1 MTKKDKKSFQQSLA
15 EWKLFL
21 YNPTTGAF
29 LGRTAK
35 SWGLILLF
43 YLVFY
48 GFLAALFTFTMW
60 VMLQTLNDEVPKYR
74 DQISSPGL
82 TVFPKPVTALEYSF
96 SVSKRESYEGYIEDL
111 KKFLKPYTAE
121 AQKNLRNCQDG
132 ALFEQKGPVY
142 EACQFPLALLEAC
155 SGESDPEFGYSK
167 GHPCIL
173 VKMNRIIGLKPQGK
187 PAIECTGNSKGENT
201 TTLPVYPSEGN
212 IDLKYFPYYGKKL
225 HASYLQP
232 LVAVQFNYTASSTP
246 KEVTV
251 ECKIVGSKNL
261 KNYDDRDKFL
271 GRVAFKITMRA

>member
-1 MTKKDKKSFQQSLA
+1 MLS
-15 EWKLFL
+15 E
-21 YNPTTGAF
+21 
-29 LGRTAK
+29 
-35 SWGLILLF
+35 GLILLF

-96 SVSKRESYEGYIEDL
+96 SVSEKESYKGYIEDL
-111 KKFLKPYTAE
+111 KKFLKPYSSE
-121 AQKNLRNCQDG
+121 AQKNLKNCPDDV
-132 ALFEQKGPVY
+132 LFEQKGPVY
-142 EACQFPLALLEAC
+142 EACQFPLTLLEAC
-155 SGESDPEFGYSK
+155 SGENDLDFGYSQ

-173 VKMNRIIGLKPQGK
+173 VKMNR
-187 PAIECTGNSKGENT
+187 
-201 TTLPVYPSEGN
+201 
-212 IDLKYFPYYGKKL
+212 
-225 HASYLQP
+225 ASYLQP
-232 LVAVQFNYTASSTP
+232 LVAVQLNYTASSTP